1 MEINKEGKWETLFL
15 LWAKNLKF
23 KPRNISLF
31 KMAMTHTSLHNDKP
45 DTHGCMFESLE
56 FLGDAVLGLAI
67 AEYIYNTNPG
77 LTPGES
83 TLMRSSLV
91 RAQSL
96 SQVARNIGL
105 SQIILMSKGEEN
117 AGGRDK
123 DSILEDAMEAFI
135 GAFYLDKGWN
145 STKKFIYKIFEKYLE
160 QIANLPIK
168 KDSKSELQE
177 WCQKNQFP
185 LPEYRLMKEEGP
197 DHRKKFRMGIFI
209 DNKFISAGEGMT
221 KKSASQTAAQ
231 KALSLLQKNAVT
243 L

>member
-1 MEINKEGKWETLFL
+1 MEINKEGKWEILFL
-15 LWAKNLKF
+15 SWARKLKF
-23 KPRNISLF
+23 KPKNVNLF
-31 KMAMTHTSLHNDKP
+31 KMAMTHTSLYSGKVK
-45 DTHGCMFESLE
+45 TQRCMFESLE

-77 LTPGES
+77 LPPGES

-145 STKKFIYKIFEKYLE
+145 LTKKFIYKIFEKYLE
-160 QIANLPIK
+160 QITNLPIK

-177 WCQKNQFP
+177 WCQKNQIP
-185 LPEYRLMKEEGP
+185 LPEYRLMEEKGP
-197 DHRKKFRMGIFI
+197 DHQKKFRMGIFI
-209 DNKFISAGEGMT
+209 GDKLISTGEGKT

-231 KALSLLQKNAVT
+231 KALSLLQKNAIS